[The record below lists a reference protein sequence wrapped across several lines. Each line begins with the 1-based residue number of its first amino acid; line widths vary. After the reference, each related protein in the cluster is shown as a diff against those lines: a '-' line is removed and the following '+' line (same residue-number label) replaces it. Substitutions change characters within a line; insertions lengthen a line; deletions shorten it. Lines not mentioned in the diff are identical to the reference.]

1 MKRLSYFWEAWQTEN
16 SIFESIIQEWE
27 VGKVDIRDF
36 SQKYSAYSSV
46 VLKNTLKWL
55 ETEIVDIEMN
65 MTVNDDVNL
74 EERWTEKKKNI

>member
-1 MKRLSYFWEAWQTEN
+1 M
-16 SIFESIIQEWE
+16 
-27 VGKVDIRDF
+27 
-36 SQKYSAYSSV
+36 

-74 EERWTEKKKNI
+74 KERWTEKKKKTFKFNFDERV

>member
-1 MKRLSYFWEAWQTEN
+1 M
-16 SIFESIIQEWE
+16 
-27 VGKVDIRDF
+27 DIRDF

-74 EERWTEKKKNI
+74 EERWTEKKKTFKFNFG

>member
-1 MKRLSYFWEAWQTEN
+1 MH
-16 SIFESIIQEWE
+16 
-27 VGKVDIRDF
+27 IRDF

-74 EERWTEKKKNI
+74 KECWTEKKKNI

>member
-1 MKRLSYFWEAWQTEN
+1 MH
-16 SIFESIIQEWE
+16 
-27 VGKVDIRDF
+27 IRDF

-46 VLKNTLKWL
+46 DLQNTLKWL

-74 EERWTEKKKNI
+74 KERWTEKKKTFNFNSG